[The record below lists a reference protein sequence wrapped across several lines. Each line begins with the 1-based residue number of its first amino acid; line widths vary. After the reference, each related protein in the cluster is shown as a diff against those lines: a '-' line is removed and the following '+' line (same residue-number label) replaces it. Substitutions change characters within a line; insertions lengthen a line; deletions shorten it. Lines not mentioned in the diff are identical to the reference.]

1 MVIVLF
7 SPQGGAGRTTIATNL
22 AVALHQSS
30 KKPVVLVDGS
40 LPLGDIAVALNVSPK
55 AKTAYYPKH
64 LREDPSCGACRAVN
78 GGVVRVTS
86 ELPLMP
92 TGFDHGRPLTE
103 PWTSMRRFKA
113 YQVEAGP
120 EGGKVPGF
128 VRLMW
133 RFAKFPVFERELGEE
148 T

>member
-1 MVIVLF
+1 MQDERGSKSVN
-7 SPQGGAGRTTIATNL
+7 GAKIR
-22 AVALHQSS
+22 
-30 KKPVVLVDGS
+30 
-40 LPLGDIAVALNVSPK
+40 LGAIYR
-55 AKTAYYPKH
+55 YYPKH

-92 TGFDHGRPLTE
+92 TGFDHGMPLTE

-128 VRLMW
+128 VHFMW
-133 RFAKFPVFERELGEE
+133 RFAKFPLFESELGEE
-148 T
+148 A